1 MQQIKIKSVIIKS
14 ICLICFLIV
23 ANSVL
28 NIADYTAKNA
38 LAMGQMDMYGGQAF
52 LQFYMGLAALL
63 RPSIFVVI
71 IAFAFR
77 REIKAFINKIKNKEN
92 KNEENT

>member
-1 MQQIKIKSVIIKS
+1 MKTINVKRIIIKS
-14 ICLICFLIV
+14 ICMLCFLIV
-23 ANSVL
+23 ANSAL

-52 LQFYMGLAALL
+52 LQFYMDLAAIL
-63 RPSIFVVI
+63 RPSIFAVI

-77 REIKAFINKIKNKEN
+77 REIKAFINKIKNKE
-92 KNEENT
+92 KQNEENT